1 MADRKQ
7 PSFKERVAQMYDAAE
22 QLKIITEIVTAE
34 AGHMA
39 AAEKRFSERRDDDRR
54 ERRAR

>member
-1 MADRKQ
+1 MADKQ
-7 PSFKERVAQMYDAAE
+7 PSFADRVHQMHDAAE

-39 AAEKRFSERRDDDRR
+39 AAEKRFSERRGADNRKASR
-54 ERRAR
+54 